1 MEEPLDLTLTTLDL
15 FTTSSYYSVT
25 CLLQYLMMHSLPTTK
40 PDDVPQ
46 AGIDSSSLLLS
57 SSLSLLCVNGEIR
70 KIN

>member
-25 CLLQYLMMHSLPTTK
+25 CLLQYLMMRGLPTTK

-57 SSLSLLCVNGEIR
+57 
-70 KIN
+70 